1 MEETSQGFE
10 KIARISQRNRNE
22 YVPSKDKDTWRNII
36 NTENI
41 MDFFL
46 FLRKY
51 IIIELFWLACII
63 YLLVK
68 ESNYMYILF
77 STIFWSRNNSWQ
89 RNASIFKFQLAI
101 IFASSIIIRFEIRPI
116 LAISNSLAR
125 FLTFFPRWLKVMKS
139 TDQNVSSSKSKI
151 VDGACT

>member
-22 YVPSKDKDTWRNII
+22 YVPSKDKDTWRNIT

-51 IIIELFWLACII
+51 IIIELF
-63 YLLVK
+63 
-68 ESNYMYILF
+68 
-77 STIFWSRNNSWQ
+77 
-89 RNASIFKFQLAI
+89 
-101 IFASSIIIRFEIRPI
+101 
-116 LAISNSLAR
+116 
-125 FLTFFPRWLKVMKS
+125 
-139 TDQNVSSSKSKI
+139 
-151 VDGACT
+151 